1 MTKNQDGAPT
11 NALALEDYSVNDQQ
25 IEALA
30 QTLNIFGQSQFQ
42 NIYLNNNRI
51 NDNMMTKLLEGLI
64 VNENI

>member
-1 MTKNQDGAPT
+1 VTKNQDGAPT